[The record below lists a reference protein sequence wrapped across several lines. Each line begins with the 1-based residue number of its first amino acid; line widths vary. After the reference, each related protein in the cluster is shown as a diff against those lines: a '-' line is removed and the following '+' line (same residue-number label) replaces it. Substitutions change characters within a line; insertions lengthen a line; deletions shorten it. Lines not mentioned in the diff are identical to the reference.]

1 MKYDVIVVGGGPA
14 GSSAA
19 IELAQAGCRVLVLE
33 SKRMPREK
41 LCGEFI
47 TPECQPALA
56 RLGILDE
63 LPALGART
71 ITGLTLTAATG
82 RQISTSFRAVSSQA
96 DFGIGLSRA
105 LLDQALFERARRA
118 GAHCLE
124 GFRVKRCLF
133 ESGLPSGV
141 RATSL
146 SNAHTYTF
154 NAPLIIDASGRNSRL
169 TVARGE
175 RTGGRR
181 GSRLYAFKAHLRG
194 VEGVNDAVELYFF
207 RRGYGGLSRVENGL
221 VNLCFIVSES
231 TLKATA
237 GDPTKILRETIISN
251 SVARDRLASARVEG
265 KWHSCG
271 PLRFG
276 RKPLARDGIIAVGDA
291 SGMID
296 PFTGTGI
303 QMALRTGEMVAQ
315 SVVYALGK
323 EAAAYRSATP
333 FENGCDERLAP
344 ADENQSSVLG
354 NTLASYGRLYEREF
368 GSRMAAASLL
378 RRIVFSTSITNTLGF
393 ALSYVPQLTRCLLR
407 TTRHGSEVSSAGT
420 LVSGARGD

>member
-19 IELAQAGCRVLVLE
+19 IELAQAGSRVLVLE

-47 TPECQPALA
+47 TSECQPALA
-56 RLGILDE
+56 RLGVLDE
-63 LPALGART
+63 LPALGARK
-71 ITGLTLTAATG
+71 ITGLTLTAAGG
-82 RQISTSFRAVSSQA
+82 RQISTSFRAISGKA
-96 DFGIGLSRA
+96 DFAIGLSRA
-105 LLDQALFERARRA
+105 RLDQALFERARRA

-146 SNAHTYTF
+146 SDGHTYTF
-154 NAPLIIDASGRNSRL
+154 KAPLIIDASGRNSHL

-175 RTGGRR
+175 RAGGRR
-181 GSRLYAFKAHLRG
+181 SSRLYAFKAHLRG
-194 VEGVNDAVELYFF
+194 VDGVNDAVELYFF

-237 GDPTKILRETIISN
+237 GDTTKILRETIMSN

-276 RKPLARDGIIAVGDA
+276 RRRLGRDGIIAVGDA

-315 SVVYALGK
+315 SVVDALGK
-323 EAAAYRSATP
+323 EAGYRCATP
-333 FENGCDERLAP
+333 FETDCNERP
-344 ADENQSSVLG
+344 WRADENQSSVLR
-354 NTLASYGRLYEREF
+354 TALASYGRLYDREF

-378 RRIVFSTSITNTLGF
+378 RRIVFSPSITNTLGF
-393 ALSYVPQLTRCLLR
+393 AASFFPRLTRCLLR
-407 TTRHGSEVSSAGT
+407 TTRQGSEASSASMP
-420 LVSGARGD
+420 VSGAGGD